1 MQNEIMNQITRL
13 EDYKL
18 FEKIIPEIE
27 VIFKRLGINI
37 NNKYLYYERKK
48 NGNSILAIQLIN
60 GNKNHISNYMVF
72 GCNTFISGEIINKN
86 VCCDIYLHADAKS
99 GDYAQKIINI
109 MSKQIIDFFENVEND
124 LCRKNELTKEISFL
138 VSLNQEKI
146 ISAPD
151 EKNNMKSKIL
161 SIFKKRI

>member
-13 EDYKL
+13 EDYKW

-27 VIFKRLGINI
+27 AVFKRIGINI

-48 NGNSILAIQLIN
+48 NGTSTLAIQLID
-60 GNKNHISNYMVF
+60 GIKNDISNYMVF
-72 GCNTFISGEIINKN
+72 GCRSFVSGTFINKN

-99 GDYAQKIINI
+99 GNYAQKIINI
-109 MSKQIIDFFENVEND
+109 MSKQIIQFFEFVEND

-161 SIFKKRI
+161 SIFKKRR